1 MCGQFQGNRTR
12 GRDKMFI
19 PLPLSRDAKSPFA
32 PNFLTEQPTKASS
45 VVLGNPQVQE
55 KPE

>member
-1 MCGQFQGNRTR
+1 MCGQFKGNRTR

-32 PNFLTEQPTKASS
+32 PNSNRAADQGKQR
-45 VVLGNPQVQE
+45 GRRKPQVQE